1 MNYHETAS
9 HIPLC
14 LGRSIMC
21 TRCKEIFETYF
32 KLSENYNSPVN
43 YDEYLDKILLAMYK
57 TGKTASS
64 KEIVQKDASLKDNRC
79 VGRAAAFLNYLGL
92 VDGKKS
98 RFKLSESGRDIA
110 LALEEKRNERAR
122 TLWQQSLKAHDLYSQ
137 LQKYVS
143 EQGGKRGTPLGFAD
157 YLRKLADKKWGTM
170 FLREGGKR
178 LCTLFAKKG
187 LLTFN
192 REDDFISFQKDTPP
206 PTPPTTPPTIPPA
219 PPPSVPSTLPSAQG
233 NLPYSINIT
242 VEAKDADSI
251 KQLIELIKELT
262 RRKPESS

>member
-1 MNYHETAS
+1 MSESTK
-9 HIPLC
+9 I
-14 LGRSIMC
+14 
-21 TRCKEIFETYF
+21 
-32 KLSENYNSPVN
+32 KLPHQSSPVD

-64 KEIVQKDASLKDNRC
+64 KEIIQKDSSLGNNRC
-79 VGRAAAFLNYLGL
+79 VGRAAAFLSYLGL

-98 RFKLSESGRDIA
+98 RFNLSELGRDIA
-110 LALEEKRNERAR
+110 LALEEKRNENAR
-122 TLWQQSLKAHDLYSQ
+122 TLWQQSLKAHYLYSE
-137 LQKYVS
+137 LQKYLNQ
-143 EQGGKRGTPLGFAD
+143 QGGKRGTSLGFAD
-157 YLRKLADKKWGTM
+157 FLRKLAEKKWGTT
-170 FLREGGKR
+170 FLKEGGKR
-178 LCTLFAKKG
+178 LCNLFANKG

-192 REDDFISFQKDTPP
+192 RDEDSISLQVDVVP

-219 PPPSVPSTLPSAQG
+219 TPPSVPSTLPSAQG